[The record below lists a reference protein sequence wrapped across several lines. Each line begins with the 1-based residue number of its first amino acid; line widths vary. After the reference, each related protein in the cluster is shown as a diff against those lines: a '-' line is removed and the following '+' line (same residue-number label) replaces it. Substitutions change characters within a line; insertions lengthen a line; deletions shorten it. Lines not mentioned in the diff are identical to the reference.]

1 MSEKRERE
9 DEEEKPLEQTKKL
22 KWEVVDY
29 NTYGV
34 FPKAKGYENLEAVYK
49 LLKLFPC
56 DITLT
61 CADGTFKTNKYL
73 WDLLFFKKD
82 GFAEP
87 KYELPFKKLSIR
99 QFFFDH
105 FAQMAEDEEKID
117 LLDYANAWQYLN
129 GEIYSLKY
137 ICTAW
142 FNANAKKS
150 SSEQYA
156 LFCSSKVDM
165 LRQYFIRQLF
175 ASGFYSKTFQL
186 EVYALMEDS
195 EYKDELY
202 FCSVYFRQ
210 S

>member
-9 DEEEKPLEQTKKL
+9 EEEEEKPLEQTKKL

-34 FPKAKGYENLEAVYK
+34 FPKAKGNEAFEGVFR

-56 DITLT
+56 DIMLT
-61 CADGTFKTNKYL
+61 CVDGRLHTNKYL

-87 KYELPFKKLSIR
+87 KYELPFKKASIA
-99 QFFFDH
+99 QFFYDH
-105 FAQMAEDEEKID
+105 FCKLVKNID

-137 ICTAW
+137 TCVAW
-142 FNANAKKS
+142 FDENAKKS